1 MIWTINRIKQNFRTT
16 RGIKFSNETIMHFAK
31 EAGYSIK
38 HAGGIIGYDQSVYTA
53 LTKAFSDM
61 VEYEKGLRAKKPQK
75 PRKREIDY
83 NPDKFIEPDRADY
96 EWEKNE
102 SRNMKQIVRL
112 TESDLH
118 NLVKESVRFDF

>member
-61 VEYEKGLRAKKPQK
+61 VEYEKGLRAKKSQK

-102 SRNMKQIVRL
+102 NTSYIKEIIF
-112 TESDLH
+112 ESINKILGE
-118 NLVKESVRFDF
+118 NIL